1 MEALKKVELKKL
13 NETERDFKKKIMI
26 ENSIVTQ

>member
-1 MEALKKVELKKL
+1 VHTWKHLKKL